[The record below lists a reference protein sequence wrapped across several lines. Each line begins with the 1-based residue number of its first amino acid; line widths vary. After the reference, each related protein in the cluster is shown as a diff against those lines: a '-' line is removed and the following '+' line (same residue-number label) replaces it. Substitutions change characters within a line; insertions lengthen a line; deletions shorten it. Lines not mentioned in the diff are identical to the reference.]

1 MKKNV
6 YWRDGEEEKGAWC
19 VYFERKKEREEVNER
34 KNQQKATKKKRK
46 IKRKDHFQ
54 NAFFAD

>member
-6 YWRDGEEEKGAWC
+6 YWRDG
-19 VYFERKKEREEVNER
+19 KERGVCILKGKRNER
-34 KNQQKATKKKRK
+34 RSTKEKTNKATKKKRK

>member
-6 YWRDGEEEKGAWC
+6 YWREGEEEKREWC